1 MLFLK
6 VLIMKDYKT
15 KEVNKIIDYKND
27 VIPTLIDLK
36 ADIDMGNLTEEL
48 RNEKISLFNS
58 LAKDAGVLPY

>member
-15 KEVNKIIDYKND
+15 KEVNEIIDYKND

-36 ADIDMGNLTEEL
+36 VDIDMGNLTEEL

>member
-1 MLFLK
+1 
-6 VLIMKDYKT
+6 MKDYKT
-15 KEVNKIIDYKND
+15 KEVNEIIDYKND

-58 LAKDAGVLPY
+58 LARDAGVLPY

>member
-1 MLFLK
+1 
-6 VLIMKDYKT
+6 MKDYKT
-15 KEVNKIIDYKND
+15 KEVNEIIDYKND

-58 LAKDAGVLPY
+58 LAKDTGVLPY

>member
-15 KEVNKIIDYKND
+15 KEVNEIIDYKND

-48 RNEKISLFNS
+48 RNEKINLFNS

>member
-15 KEVNKIIDYKND
+15 KEVNEIIDYKND